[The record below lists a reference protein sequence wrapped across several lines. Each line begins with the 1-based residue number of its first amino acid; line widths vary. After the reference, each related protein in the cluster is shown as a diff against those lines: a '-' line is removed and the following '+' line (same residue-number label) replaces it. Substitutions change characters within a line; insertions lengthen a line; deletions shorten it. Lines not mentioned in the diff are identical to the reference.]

1 MPELRLVHSVSKK
14 AAGKIVC
21 LPPNQGDDHAL
32 VAGILRG
39 GGAAATALVERYR
52 PLVERTLVRM
62 LGFDSD
68 LADLVQESFI
78 RIFDSLR
85 LVRDPQALP
94 KWIIRIT
101 ACTAADHLRRRTRW
115 RWLSFGAEAREQE
128 SQLDH
133 AMFELEPD
141 LEARRALQAAQ
152 AVLTSL
158 PVDERLAFCLRRLE
172 GMELKDVAHACGCSL
187 ATIKR
192 RLAKAE
198 ERFYSR
204 GQKYP
209 ELVKWLSQ
217 ANGGEQ

>member
-1 MPELRLVHSVSKK
+1 MVRL
-14 AAGKIVC
+14 
-21 LPPNQGDDHAL
+21 LPNQGADHAL
-32 VAGILRG
+32 VAGSLRG
-39 GGAAATALVERYR
+39 EAAAATALVERYR

-68 LADLVQESFI
+68 LADLVQEAFI
-78 RIFDSLR
+78 RVFDSLR

-115 RWLSFGAEAREQE
+115 RWLSFGAEAREHE
-128 SQLDH
+128 TQLDKN
-133 AMFELEPD
+133 MFELEPD

-152 AVLTSL
+152 AVLSGL
-158 PVDERLAFCLRRLE
+158 PVDERLAFCLRRFE

-192 RLAKAE
+192 RLTRAE
-198 ERFYSR
+198 NRFFSR
-204 GQKYP
+204 GRNYP

-217 ANGGEQ
+217 ANGGDQ